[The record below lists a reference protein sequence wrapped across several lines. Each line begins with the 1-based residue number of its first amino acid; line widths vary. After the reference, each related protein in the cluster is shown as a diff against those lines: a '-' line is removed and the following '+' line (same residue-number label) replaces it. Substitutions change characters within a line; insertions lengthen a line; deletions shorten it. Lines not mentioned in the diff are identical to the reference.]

1 MAKASSH
8 RSMLVILGRWAGDGS
23 GIVRPSFPT
32 WSFKLEFTR
41 SRKREEKGEKA
52 SKVHVLTVHDGPY
65 LAVGKVA
72 GHRRKPVVPV
82 DGSNIVRI
90 AKV

>member
-8 RSMLVILGRWAGDGS
+8 RSMLVILGCCAGDGS

-41 SRKREEKGEKA
+41 SRKREKA
-52 SKVHVLTVHDGPY
+52 SKVHVLTVRDGHY